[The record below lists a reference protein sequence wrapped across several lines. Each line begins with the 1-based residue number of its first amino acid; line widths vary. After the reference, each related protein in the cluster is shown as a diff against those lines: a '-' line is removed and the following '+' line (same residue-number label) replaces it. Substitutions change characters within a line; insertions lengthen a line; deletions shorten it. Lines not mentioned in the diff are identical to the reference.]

1 MGKVKSELA
10 TEEDFER
17 IERESLDPDPTEW
30 KELSRR
36 VERES
41 KKYFKSNKS
50 YFEEPLEW
58 KSTESR
64 EEYEHW
70 LDTVD
75 DWPEG
80 IDGD

>member
-1 MGKVKSELA
+1 MGRVKSELA

-30 KELSRR
+30 KELSKR

-41 KKYFKSNKS
+41 KDYFESNKS
-50 YFEEPLEW
+50 CFEELLEW
-58 KSTESR
+58 KCTESR